1 MSVDELDIM
10 ASGQSIFF
18 FPATQWMRSNL
29 MLDFRS
35 DLLKIGM
42 VQFVWQPTWSVKLLE
57 IHHTG
62 WKDSVINCRNE
73 MQDAPF

>member
-1 MSVDELDIM
+1 
-10 ASGQSIFF
+10 
-18 FPATQWMRSNL
+18 